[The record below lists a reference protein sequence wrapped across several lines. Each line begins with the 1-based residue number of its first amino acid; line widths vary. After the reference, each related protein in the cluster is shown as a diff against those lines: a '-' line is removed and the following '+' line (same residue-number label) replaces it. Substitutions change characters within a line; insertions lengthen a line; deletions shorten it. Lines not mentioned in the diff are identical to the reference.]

1 MSNLL
6 STINERLSLKR
17 HYRRIFERPLPKGV
31 TYFYC
36 LGGIAFFFL
45 LILTFTGVVLS
56 FYYVPSGHEAYST
69 LRFIDD
75 KLPGGWLMR
84 SMHVWAA
91 SGMVAAVLLHMIRV
105 YLTGSYK
112 PPREFNWVVG
122 STLFVLTMAFGF
134 SGYLLPWDQKAYW
147 ATTVGTAMPRTI
159 PVVGNFIMQLLRG
172 GPDVTGIT
180 LLAVLRHARVHTA
193 ADFHIHFMG
202 AFSHDSQARDIGG
215 AIMEKNQKKFY
226 PDYLFEILL
235 VCLFVLEGT
244 LVISYF
250 FPPVTARPI
259 DFSQNYTPLP
269 EWYFLALYQMFKYF
283 PGRLAFLGVA
293 VIPAA
298 VVFLVFALPFLEK
311 TPSRRLRDR
320 IPSALVAAFLLVS
333 AAVLTVL
340 SYF

>member
-1 MSNLL
+1 MSNLF
-6 STINERLSLKR
+6 STINQRLRLER

-56 FYYVPSGHEAYST
+56 FYYVPSSHEAYST
-69 LRFIDD
+69 VRFIDD

-134 SGYLLPWDQKAYW
+134 SGYLLPWGQKAYW

-180 LLAVLRHARVHTA
+180 LLR
-193 ADFHIHFMG
+193 
-202 AFSHDSQARDIGG
+202 
-215 AIMEKNQKKFY
+215 FY
-226 PDYLFEILL
+226 VMHVYILP
-235 VCLFVLEGT
+235 
-244 LVISYF
+244 VISIF
-250 FPPVTARPI
+250 FLWAHFHMI
-259 DFSQNYTPLP
+259 
-269 EWYFLALYQMFKYF
+269 
-283 PGRLAFLGVA
+283 
-293 VIPAA
+293 
-298 VVFLVFALPFLEK
+298 
-311 TPSRRLRDR
+311 RRQG
-320 IPSALVAAFLLVS
+320 ISGGM
-333 AAVLTVL
+333 
-340 SYF
+340 